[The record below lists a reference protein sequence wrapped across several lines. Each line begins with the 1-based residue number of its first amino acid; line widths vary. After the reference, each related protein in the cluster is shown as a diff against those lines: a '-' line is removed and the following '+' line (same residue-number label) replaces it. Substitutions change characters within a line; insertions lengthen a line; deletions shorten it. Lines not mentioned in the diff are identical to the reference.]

1 MQIPCKMRLVCAV
14 ISAAHFLC
22 TCLQATEE
30 SAEQKVGKLLQ
41 GGLAAFSSG
50 DYAETESSLAEAIK
64 IAAAEGVELTRLD
77 RIKFLLATS
86 RYQIGKYREAAAD
99 FAQHL
104 TDHPDSPDRIQ
115 AACLRSMALFHAKN
129 YGEAFTALDE
139 FTQKHP
145 EHPQFQ
151 NCTMM
156 AAMSLA
162 NQGDDAQLIAYLRPK
177 LSKLRP
183 DLAGHGQLLV
193 LDSLSRTDREAALA
207 FAADIDPHSPNTV
220 RLGALQIKLL
230 QLAEQFAEE
239 AKPRHALAALHLTWA
254 RANVIA
260 SQRARLEQLRSRAE
274 EGADKAKT
282 ADPLAAKLVAT
293 VEEELKQL
301 EQLRDFDEIR
311 LGRSVE
317 CYLGLGRFREAHLL
331 IGRMLET
338 LPDSKIL
345 AALNFQLINCH
356 ARMGN
361 WPEAIAAAQKFAER
375 FPNSEDL
382 ADAVYLQAEAE
393 MRLGRFEDASAAFLL
408 LFEKFP
414 QSQHAP
420 RAHFLAGY
428 ALLNEEE
435 NKRAIALFDDHIKRF
450 AKGEFA
456 QDAAYWRAMAMLYDA
471 EWKEARKAHEAYLI
485 RHPEGTYATDSRFR
499 SAYTLFREKQYA
511 EAIEA
516 LTSFLDEHPE
526 DALYNEANNLLGD
539 CHFAEGR
546 VTEGL
551 EVFARSKLAGK
562 DDHPTHDYAVFR
574 MAAGLRGLEEKEK
587 LRTHLSAFLEQRKD
601 SPRIPEAIGLLGS
614 LHRAEGDVDQAR
626 RIYWQAVETYGN
638 DPEAEAV
645 EGILANL
652 TKLYRG
658 TDDADDFLGLLRE
671 KTSQASE
678 AGKTTL
684 AARFKWARTANV
696 DEKGKAELMRLI
708 GTGTPLRELPATILA
723 DLGHYYASVG
733 KEKEARDAYRT
744 ILSWW
749 PRSRARDL
757 AWAGLGLVAAEKGK
771 HEEALEWFDRY
782 EDQAG
787 DMRLLPRVVLAR
799 AAIYKEQGRVKDAT
813 AEYNRVLS
821 MRAARGLP
829 VVTALT
835 RLGELHEKQGEWQ
848 LAIPYYQRVYVLYG
862 HFAAQSARAYLRS
875 AEAFEQLDRKQ
886 DAANTLDEMLSME
899 SLKETPEYAEAAKRA
914 KALPAPNR
922 VAQEPAP
929 EA

>member
-1 MQIPCKMRLVCAV
+1 MLPPKKTPPRHALIF
-14 ISAAHFLC
+14 AAQLF
-22 TCLQATEE
+22 CLAAFAAEE
-30 SAEQKVGKLLQ
+30 SPEQRIGKLLQ
-41 GGLAAFSSG
+41 AGLAAFASA
-50 DYAETESSLAEAIK
+50 DYPEADSSLSEAVK
-64 IAAAEGVELTRLD
+64 IASAEGVELTRLD
-77 RIKFLLATS
+77 RIKFLIATS
-86 RYQIGKYREAAAD
+86 RYQTGKFREAAAD
-99 FAQHL
+99 FAQHIA
-104 TDHPDSPDRIQ
+104 DYPDSPDRIQ
-115 AACLRSMALFHAKN
+115 AECLRGMALFQAKN
-129 YGEAFTALDE
+129 YTEAFKALDE

-145 EHPQFQ
+145 SHPQFQ

-162 NQGDDAQLIAYLRPK
+162 NQGDDEQLVAYLRPK
-177 LSKLRP
+177 LANLRP

-207 FAADIDPHSPNTV
+207 FAAEIDPHSADTV

-230 QLAEQFAEE
+230 QLAEQFSAED
-239 AKPRHALAALHLTWA
+239 KLRHALAALHLTLA
-254 RANVIA
+254 RANVIK
-260 SQRARLEQLRSRAE
+260 SQRARLEALRNRTANS
-274 EGADKAKT
+274 DTDSQT

-301 EQLRDFDEIR
+301 EQLHDFDEIR

-361 WPEAIAAAQKFAER
+361 WPEAISAAQKFAER
-375 FPNSEDL
+375 FPDSGDL
-382 ADAVYLQAEAE
+382 ADALYLQAEAE
-393 MRLGRFEDASAAFLL
+393 MRLGLFEEASATFLL

-414 QSQHAP
+414 QSQHAA

-435 NKRAIALFDDHIKRF
+435 NGRAITMFDDHAKRF

-471 EWKEARKAHEAYLI
+471 EWEEARKAHEFYL
-485 RHPEGTYATDSRFR
+485 RKNPEGSYAADSRFR
-499 SAYTLFREKQYA
+499 IAYTLFREKKYSDAVESLQ
-511 EAIEA
+511 
-516 LTSFLDEHPE
+516 SFLEDHPE
-526 DALYNEANNLLGD
+526 DALFNEANNLLGD

-551 EVFARSKLAGK
+551 EVFAQSRLTGK
-562 DDHPTHDYAVFR
+562 DDEATYDYAAFR
-574 MAAGLRGLEEKEK
+574 IAAGLRGLEEKEK
-587 LRTHLSAFLEQRKD
+587 LRAHLSAFLEQRKS
-601 SPRIPEAIGLLGS
+601 SPRVPEAVGLLGS
-614 LHRAEGDVDQAR
+614 LHRSEGDLDRAR
-626 RIYWQAVETYGN
+626 EIYWQAVETYGN

-645 EGILANL
+645 EGILGNL
-652 TKLYRG
+652 AKLYRG
-658 TDDADDFLGLLRE
+658 SDEADDFPGLLQE
-671 KTSQASE
+671 KSSAAAK
-678 AGKTTL
+678 AGNITL
-684 AARFKWARTANV
+684 AARLKWARAANAEEK
-696 DEKGKAELMRLI
+696 EKGELLRQI
-708 GTGTPLRELPATILA
+708 AGGTPLRELPAAILA
-723 DLGHYYASVG
+723 DLGDYHASG
-733 KEKEARDAYRT
+733 GMEKEARECYRT

-757 AWAGLGLVAAEKGK
+757 AWAGLGLLAAGQGK
-771 HEEALEWFDRY
+771 HDEALDWFDRY

-787 DMRLLPRVVLAR
+787 DMRFLPRVVLAR
-799 AAIYKEQGRVKDAT
+799 ACIYEEQGRLKDAT
-813 AEYNRVLS
+813 AEYNRVLG

-862 HFAAQSARAYLRS
+862 HFAEQSAQAYLRS

-899 SLKETPEYAEAAKRA
+899 TLKGTPEYAEAAKKA
-914 KALPAPNR
+914 KSLPAPNR
-922 VAQEPAP
+922 IVEEPAP